1 MHGRKH
7 ARANRDTEIIKQG
20 MKVSLCEFGGLKKK
34 KNILVGEITNIKFQY
49 FMDLASYHL
58 LLNSNECAH

>member
-7 ARANRDTEIIKQG
+7 ARVNRDTEIIKQG
-20 MKVSLCEFGGLKKK
+20 MKVSLCEFGGLKK
-34 KNILVGEITNIKFQY
+34 NILVGEITNIYFQY
-49 FMDLASYHL
+49 FFDLASYHL